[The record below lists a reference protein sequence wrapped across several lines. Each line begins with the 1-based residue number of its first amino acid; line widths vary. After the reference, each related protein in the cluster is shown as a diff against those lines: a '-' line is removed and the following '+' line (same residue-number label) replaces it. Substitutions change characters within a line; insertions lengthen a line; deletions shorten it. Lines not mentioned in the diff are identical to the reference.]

1 MRLTEAFSAATF
13 DEIKAALDGGKL
25 EIYSTG
31 RPPSADHAV
40 TRSALLASFT
50 FAAPAFAEGET
61 EGRLKPLFAEE
72 SAKAASTGTPGFA
85 RAYKADG
92 AVVADFS
99 VGPAGGEVKLAEVS
113 ATADYPVRV
122 VSIKIELPAETVE
135 WAKTGAGHVY
145 VTNADNPY
153 RKLSLRG

>member
-1 MRLTEAFSAATF
+1 MRLTEAFSAATL
-13 DEIKAALDGGKL
+13 DDIKAALDGGKL

-61 EGRLKPLFAEE
+61 DGRLTPLFAE
-72 SAKAASTGTPGFA
+72 SVKAASTGTPGFG

-122 VSIKIELPAETVE
+122 VSIKIALPAETVE

-145 VTNADNPY
+145 VTNSDNPY
-153 RKLSLRG
+153 RKLSVRG

>member
-1 MRLTEAFSAATF
+1 MRLTETFSAATF

-40 TRSALLASFT
+40 TRSALLASLA
-50 FAAPAFAEGET
+50 FATPAFAEGEADD
-61 EGRLKPLFAEE
+61 RLTPLFAEE
-72 SAKAASTGTPGFA
+72 SVKAASTGTPGFA

-99 VGPAGGEVKLAEVS
+99 VGPAGGEVS

-122 VSIKIELPAETVE
+122 VSIKIALPAETVE
-135 WAKTGAGHVY
+135 WAKTDAGHVY
-145 VTNADNPY
+145 VTNSDNPY
-153 RKLSLRG
+153 RKLSVRG